1 MPIQPKS
8 FLHHFDAA
16 SGVVTLTLNRP
27 ERLNALTFEVY
38 GELRDAFRALDAEP
52 GVRAVVITGA
62 GRAFCSGGDV
72 EDIIGALFGR
82 DANGLLEF
90 TRMTCDLILAMR
102 RCRRPVIGAL
112 NGLAAGAGAVIASAC
127 DVPRRRR
134 VGEDRLPVRARRASG
149 ADMGASWLLPRLV
162 GLGQA
167 TELLMTGDFI
177 DARRAHAIGLY
188 QRVVPDGQA
197 LEEAT
202 APGRSTR
209 ARSGRGAG
217 GDQACAR
224 AGSDARSRGRARP
237 RGPGAGGADGAPELP
252 RGVRGVPPEAH
263 AAVHRMIPDL
273 GPIRAFLEPRHLEF
287 AAGIAAFAADEA
299 RARPEPRATLTRAAT
314 RVAGSRRWAPAAGS
328 SRSGLRTG
336 ARAAL
341 AREALAS
348 ASTLA
353 DAVFALQGLGGL
365 PILLA
370 GSEAF
375 RSRWLA
381 PAIEGKA
388 LAAFAMTEK
397 EAGSDV
403 AAMTTTAR
411 RDGDAYVLN
420 GGKTLISNAGIADF
434 YVVFASTDRSLGA
447 KGIGAF
453 LVPAGT
459 KGLVFAGAQML
470 SAPHPL
476 GEIVFEDCRV
486 PLDHRL
492 GEEGKGM
499 ALGLKTLDRLRATV
513 GAAACGMAARALGE
527 AIAHAR
533 TRRQFGRPLADFQ
546 LVQEKLARAPHRAHR
561 RSAAGVP
568 RDVGRRPR
576 RRGASRSRRR
586 WPRRT
591 PPRPRSASST
601 TPFRCSAGRA

>member
-1 MPIQPKS
+1 
-8 FLHHFDAA
+8 
-16 SGVVTLTLNRP
+16 
-27 ERLNALTFEVY
+27 
-38 GELRDAFRALDAEP
+38 
-52 GVRAVVITGA
+52 
-62 GRAFCSGGDV
+62 
-72 EDIIGALFGR
+72 
-82 DANGLLEF
+82 
-90 TRMTCDLILAMR
+90 
-102 RCRRPVIGAL
+102 
-112 NGLAAGAGAVIASAC
+112 
-127 DVPRRRR
+127 
-134 VGEDRLPVRARRASG
+134 
-149 ADMGASWLLPRLV
+149 
-162 GLGQA
+162 
-167 TELLMTGDFI
+167 
-177 DARRAHAIGLY
+177 
-188 QRVVPDGQA
+188 
-197 LEEAT
+197 
-202 APGRSTR
+202 
-209 ARSGRGAG
+209 
-217 GDQACAR
+217 
-224 AGSDARSRGRARP
+224 
-237 RGPGAGGADGAPELP
+237 
-252 RGVRGVPPEAH
+252 
-263 AAVHRMIPDL
+263 MIPDL

-299 RARPEPRATLTRAAT
+299 RARPEPESDADARRDARGWLEALGAGGWLEPIRAQDWRAC
-314 RVAGSRRWAPAAGS
+314 
-328 SRSGLRTG
+328 
-336 ARAAL
+336 AL

-546 LVQEKLARAPHRAHR
+546 LVQEKLARAATELTAARLLVYRATW
-561 RSAAGVP
+561 AA
-568 RDVGRRPR
+568 DH
-576 RRGASRSRRR
+576 GAERVTLEAAMAKAYATEAAQRIVDDAVQVLGGAGLM
-586 WPRRT
+586 
-591 PPRPRSASST
+591 ASHPVDRLYRAVRALRIYEGT
-601 TPFRCSAGRA
+601 TEIQHLVIAGRLLEDAKT